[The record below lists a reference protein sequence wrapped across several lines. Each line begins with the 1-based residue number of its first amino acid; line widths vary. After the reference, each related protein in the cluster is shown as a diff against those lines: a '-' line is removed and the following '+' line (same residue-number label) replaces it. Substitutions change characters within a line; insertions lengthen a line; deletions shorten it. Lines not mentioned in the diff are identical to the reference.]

1 MEFKTYDKI
10 HQLGH
15 KENKDIFS
23 NPNTLVCL
31 QEKVDGANFR
41 IYIKDG
47 KLIFGSRTQQL
58 TNDEGEDTNLQKNFN
73 RAVRYVRDKLKDV
86 NLNQWNGFTLFMEC
100 MVKHTINYNWD
111 ITPPVIGFDVYQ
123 ELDEETNYLHWNVAK
138 KIFEDF
144 GFEFIPIVKVC
155 KASELTLPITDDQV
169 PPSKYTMQQAEGIV
183 FKTFNPRIYG
193 KYVRIAFKEKNKE
206 VFGGKKKY
214 AKDDEEYLT
223 SVYCTNYRIEKVIL
237 KLIDEGMSL
246 EMTMMNKL
254 PKRVYEDIW
263 EENLKEIIY
272 LKQRT
277 INFETFKKEVT
288 KRCLNV
294 LQQMI
299 QNNILNTEVK
309 NDN

>member
-15 KENKDIFS
+15 EENKDIFS

-58 TNDEGEDTNLQKNFN
+58 TSDEGEDTNLQKNFN
-73 RAVRYVRDKLKDV
+73 RAVRYVRDKLKDKDLSKY
-86 NLNQWNGFTLFMEC
+86 NDMILFTEN

-111 ITPPVIGFDVYQ
+111 ITPAVIGYDIFQNNDYIDWNYAKIIFQ
-123 ELDEETNYLHWNVAK
+123 ELGL
-138 KIFEDF
+138 
-144 GFEFIPIVKVC
+144 EFVPIIKECKVN
-155 KASELTLPITDDQV
+155 ELTLPITDEQV
-169 PPSKYTMQQAEGIV
+169 PISKYTMQQAEGIV
-183 FKTFNPRIYG
+183 FKTLSPRIYG
-193 KYVRIAFKEKNKE
+193 KYVRTAFKEKNKE

-309 NDN
+309 K